1 MKRKITIYTLLCILF
16 IGTVSCKDDL
26 YIDDEKIGEG
36 ECMISGTVKFKPL
49 TPTLNGNSRAAGN
62 AIKAINS
69 LCVLLYNEEGKL
81 VNKYPIN
88 DYNIADPDP
97 DRTGNNIAETKTPR
111 ATFSL
116 IVPYG
121 MYRIYAV
128 ANMGDLSEHNE
139 AIQTVEG
146 LKNISLQWDE

>member
-16 IGTVSCKDDL
+16 IGIVSCKDDL

-81 VNKYPIN
+81 VK
-88 DYNIADPDP
+88 
-97 DRTGNNIAETKTPR
+97 K
-111 ATFSL
+111 
-116 IVPYG
+116 
-121 MYRIYAV
+121 
-128 ANMGDLSEHNE
+128 
-139 AIQTVEG
+139 
-146 LKNISLQWDE
+146 